1 MDGFKAYR
9 YYLAIKLHFTTDKFN
24 VFENRGNVR
33 GTREAFNARNDR
45 YIFEK
50 LANKMPNDR
59 DIIQFFAANF
69 AYGNASAIYEGKEAE
84 DNYLQW
90 RKNKESIS
98 KVFVDDL
105 TAILHTVEVNR
116 LKNTAIFEFT
126 ENEYPIALKMF
137 LGGKITIESMRIID
151 DFTNVIE
158 KWKDHPTVKYI
169 WDDEMRRIT
178 KLTGFVKYDKIKL
191 GKIFDTFKE
200 EIAE

>member
-1 MDGFKAYR
+1 
-9 YYLAIKLHFTTDKFN
+9 
-24 VFENRGNVR
+24 
-33 GTREAFNARNDR
+33 
-45 YIFEK
+45 
-50 LANKMPNDR
+50 MPNDR

-84 DNYLQW
+84 DNYLLW

-126 ENEYPIALKMF
+126 DNEYPIALKMF
-137 LGGKITIESMRIID
+137 LGGKLTIETMRIID
-151 DFTNVIE
+151 DYTGVIE

>member
-9 YYLAIKLHFTTDKFN
+9 YYLAIKLHFSTDKFN

-59 DIIQFFAANF
+59 DIIQFFVANF
-69 AYGNASAIYEGKEAE
+69 AYGKDTAIYEGKEAD
-84 DNYLQW
+84 DNYMEW
-90 RKNKESIS
+90 RKRKESIS

-105 TAILHTVEVNR
+105 TVILHTVEVNK
-116 LKNTAIFEFT
+116 LKHTAIFEFT
-126 ENEYPIALKMF
+126 DNEYPIALKLF
-137 LGGKITIESMRIID
+137 LGGKITIESLRIID
-151 DFTNVIE
+151 DFTDVIE
-158 KWKDHPTVKYI
+158 KWKNHPSVKYI